1 MINKMDGC
9 QIVPQPM
16 GLVAILGAWNY
27 PIQLTLVP
35 LVGALSAGNSVVIK
49 PSELAPATAQLLAD
63 TLPKYFPDGTVSV
76 INGGVE
82 ETTVLLRS
90 KFDKILYTGNGRVG
104 KIILKV
110 DLCLTRRVSLR
121 SR

>member
-63 TLPKYFPDGTVSV
+63 TLPKYFPEGTVSV

-110 DLCLTRRVSLR
+110 DLCFSLI
-121 SR
+121 SIK